1 MRNRAINAL
10 IEMGMPANIKGFCYI
25 VDVIG
30 LFEEDDS
37 RRTGKTTALYQK
49 ISQMNNTTPSRVERS
64 MRHAFETVLSNGDP
78 EIVKKYL
85 TYQNTNNG
93 NLLAVF
99 YIRLLQEGEKENAN

>member
-1 MRNRAINAL
+1 
-10 IEMGMPANIKGFCYI
+10 
-25 VDVIG
+25 
-30 LFEEDDS
+30 
-37 RRTGKTTALYQK
+37 
-49 ISQMNNTTPSRVERS
+49 

-85 TYQNTNNG
+85 TYQNTTNG